1 MRVVM
6 LILEYHPITGGA
18 QRQLASL
25 APLLRARGAQIEV
38 WMRAV
43 RGLPRSESID
53 GVSVHRLGWP
63 GSTVSF
69 AAEAMARLVT
79 TRPDV
84 LHAYSLFS
92 PAAVALF
99 ARRALGVPTVV
110 KVLRGGELGDLVRLR
125 RKPLGERRVAG
136 LARGIDRFIAIS
148 REIDAELAD
157 LDVPA
162 ERRCFLPNGV
172 DLERFQRA
180 DERERAE
187 LRARLGLGAGPLFV
201 YVGRLVP
208 EKRVED
214 LLAAWVGVRA
224 AHTQAE
230 LAVLGSGPCE
240 AELRRGAPPGVR
252 FFGDVPDVAPYLRSA
267 DGFVLP
273 SSTEGLSNALLEAMA
288 AGLAVVA
295 TAVGGAVDL
304 IEDGRSGRLV
314 APREPLAL
322 RDALV
327 SMLADPALRAR
338 LGASARER
346 VVSNHALPVVA
357 DRLVH
362 LYRDLTAAPPAH
374 AFRKLVVTKN

>member
-18 QRQLASL
+18 QRQLGSI
-25 APLLRARGAQIEV
+25 APLLRARGAHIEV
-38 WMRAV
+38 WTRAM

-53 GVSVHRLGWP
+53 GVPVHRLGWP
-63 GSTVSF
+63 NSTASF

-79 TRPDV
+79 KRPDV

-110 KVLRGGELGDLVRLR
+110 KVLRGGELGDVVRLR
-125 RKPLGERRVAG
+125 RKPLGGRRAAG
-136 LARGIDRFIAIS
+136 LARGIDRFVAIS
-148 REIDAELAD
+148 REIDAELAA
-157 LDVPA
+157 LGVPA

-172 DLERFQRA
+172 DTERFQSA

-214 LLAAWVGVRA
+214 LFAAWSRV
-224 AHTQAE
+224 HTAYPRAE
-230 LAVLGSGPCE
+230 LVVLGSGPCE
-240 AELRRGAPPGVR
+240 LELRRAAPPGVR

-267 DGFVLP
+267 DAFVLP
-273 SSTEGLSNALLEAMA
+273 SSAEGLSNALLEAMA

-304 IEDGRSGRLV
+304 IEDGQSGRLV
-314 APREPLAL
+314 APGQPDVLRNALASL
-322 RDALV
+322 
-327 SMLADPALRAR
+327 LADPALRRR
-338 LGASARER
+338 LGERARER
-346 VVSNHALPVVA
+346 VSSTHALPVVA
-357 DRLVH
+357 DRLMH
-362 LYRDLTAAPPAH
+362 LYRDLAAPPPAQ
-374 AFRKLVVTKN
+374 ALRRLAVTKN